1 MGGMLGGERVWDW
14 VERECGSG
22 NELSMFARLEMGHTC
37 VRVCFRLCVCV
48 FFLYV
53 CTCLYI
59 YQRNCTLCVCV
70 LVDVCVRIFVGGGR
84 GSG

>member
-48 FFLYV
+48 FFCTYVHVCIFINVIVPCVYV
-53 CTCLYI
+53 CLWMY
-59 YQRNCTLCVCV
+59 VCV
-70 LVDVCVRIFVGGGR
+70 FL
-84 GSG
+84 